1 MSILMIT
8 DIIPDAIQIVKPK
21 PKITKFVIPNLIHP
35 VVKNVALKI

>member
-21 PKITKFVIPNLIHP
+21 PKITKFVILNLIHP
-35 VVKNVALKI
+35 VVRNVALKI